1 MKLFTKG
8 IDKKLFA
15 QYPKGGSLEG
25 QKVIAKI
32 FNPYGRGRW
41 YIMNSDPDEPDYLWG
56 IVELF
61 QGEPEVGSFSREELE
76 NIKVG
81 AFKLPLERDLYFD
94 ETDAMEVYNGLKSG
108 KTFEHGGEMENRRT
122 LRLSDAV
129 LYRGEM
135 YTLIKRNNEIGFVS
149 SAQGAWG
156 SDQKFMPLSKMF
168 RSDLEEN
175 LTDMK
180 GNKFNIPSYDELM
193 QQPYGF
199 MEHGGEM
206 DKGAEML
213 KGKYVNIF
221 SMGVENPISTDIV
234 EAEMSD
240 PKFRYQTLS
249 LKTRGGGEEII
260 EGKEKINSFLKGEM
274 VFVRDS
280 SEEYGIQLVDTFAKG
295 GKLQIVKDEDKN
307 QGKLHYERY
316 KGAIGSFA
324 WIDGTY
330 NEGILHPLDD
340 FDKKFYSHLKLKE
353 GEMLFRYKSL
363 RITSEWYFPLV
374 KINLD
379 KMLVYFLEDS
389 DDDRNPTFNSRGTK
403 LEYLAIEEYYYEVRE
418 FAKGGEMDKNSY
430 SISIKQ
436 DDGRPIMAL
445 INEAPKELEAQKE
458 YEKNGFYIDKQLGF
472 KGLLTFYVKNIKIL
486 KEITNP
492 KYHSQIDE
500 VIALHKT
507 ESKSGKLD
515 YTSKRNIT
523 NVKINYKG
531 KEYLVSGD
539 DVITGAYK
547 FAKGG
552 LLANGKTKYD
562 KGDEGMYE
570 GKEVRVVKLNLDSNL
585 YDFNVLDEDGNV
597 KTSGSAPKEK
607 FENQFRYFPNS
618 KGGLSDTHIY
628 IPKRDVIKVTTK
640 DGESINSPL
649 NGVWVKKEY
658 FDGKEAKVSGSYEPS
673 QATKGVADKLKD
685 FKKDKSITASVKD
698 DIIYNLSFEDGFVS
712 DLKYEIENN
721 ISGLAIETYANAVK
735 SVSKKNKL
743 RVAKNLAFYG
753 NPNVLNL
760 FPESFTKTPLL
771 TKKAI
776 SMKGNL
782 LNNTAFLS
790 ELGKFTSD
798 DALRP
803 AMTAI
808 RFDGKS
814 VVATDAN
821 VLVHIYQDVSVEP
834 QNLCM
839 TKICET
845 SKGEDSRYPDWKA
858 IIARHLNDS
867 KYKSQT
873 FDLDKLI
880 VIVNWINNYY
890 SVWDSYMR
898 TFAITTK
905 DGDIAFNPE
914 LLLKTLTMLKVMGV
928 KKPIMYYESGNRA
941 VYFGEEGKLSG
952 DPSYDNF
959 ILLMPLL
966 NASAE
971 SFSLDITTNEY
982 KIVVPSFAKGGK
994 MGDGKQLSI
1003 FA

>member
-94 ETDAMEVYNGLKSG
+94 ETDAMEVYKGLKSG
-108 KTFEHGGEMENRRT
+108 KTFEHGGEMDDEGVD
-122 LRLSDAV
+122 LFEDYEDQPEEVS
-129 LYRGEM
+129 
-135 YTLIKRNNEIGFVS
+135 EI
-149 SAQGAWG
+149 
-156 SDQKFMPLSKMF
+156 LSKYELE
-168 RSDLEEN
+168 DNDYDILEQLLGELEEVGY
-175 LTDMK
+175 T
-180 GNKFNIPSYDELM
+180 F
-193 QQPYGF
+193 
-199 MEHGGEM
+199 
-206 DKGAEML
+206 
-213 KGKYVNIF
+213 
-221 SMGVENPISTDIV
+221 
-234 EAEMSD
+234 
-240 PKFRYQTLS
+240 
-249 LKTRGGGEEII
+249 
-260 EGKEKINSFLKGEM
+260 
-274 VFVRDS
+274 
-280 SEEYGIQLVDTFAKG
+280 EYGLDGEPYDLRKIGQRGKSEFYAKG
-295 GKLQIVKDEDKN
+295 
-307 QGKLHYERY
+307 
-316 KGAIGSFA
+316 
-324 WIDGTY
+324 
-330 NEGILHPLDD
+330 
-340 FDKKFYSHLKLKE
+340 
-353 GEMLFRYKSL
+353 
-363 RITSEWYFPLV
+363 
-374 KINLD
+374 
-379 KMLVYFLEDS
+379 
-389 DDDRNPTFNSRGTK
+389 
-403 LEYLAIEEYYYEVRE
+403 
-418 FAKGGEMDKNSY
+418 
-430 SISIKQ
+430 
-436 DDGRPIMAL
+436 
-445 INEAPKELEAQKE
+445 
-458 YEKNGFYIDKQLGF
+458 
-472 KGLLTFYVKNIKIL
+472 
-486 KEITNP
+486 
-492 KYHSQIDE
+492 
-500 VIALHKT
+500 
-507 ESKSGKLD
+507 GKLD
-515 YTSKRNIT
+515 YTSKRNIA
-523 NVKINYKG
+523 NVTIKYEG

-547 FAKGG
+547 FA
-552 LLANGKTKYD
+552 
-562 KGDEGMYE
+562 
-570 GKEVRVVKLNLDSNL
+570 
-585 YDFNVLDEDGNV
+585 
-597 KTSGSAPKEK
+597 
-607 FENQFRYFPNS
+607 

-658 FDGKEAKVSGSYEPS
+658 FERNESKGSGSYEPS
-673 QATKGVADKLKD
+673 QATKVFAYKLTEL
-685 FKKDKSITASVKD
+685 KKDKEITASMKD
-698 DIIYNLSFEDGFVS
+698 SMVESLSLVDDFVN

-776 SMKGNL
+776 SMKGNI

-834 QNLCM
+834 QNLCV
-839 TKICET
+839 TKICENG
-845 SKGEDSRYPDWKA
+845 GEDAIFPDWKS
-858 IIARHLNDS
+858 IITKNLNDS
-867 KYKSQT
+867 KFKNQT

-880 VIVNWINNYY
+880 VLVNWINNYY
-890 SVWDSYMR
+890 SVWDNYVR
-898 TFAITTK
+898 NVAVTTK

-914 LLLKTLTMLKVMGV
+914 NLLKVLTMLKVMGV

-952 DPSYDNF
+952 DPTYDNF
-959 ILLMPLL
+959 ILCMPFLSSYTK
-966 NASAE
+966 A
-971 SFSLDITTNEY
+971 FSLDVKTNEY
-982 KIVVPSFAKGGK
+982 KVVSPNYEYAKGGE
-994 MGDGKQLSI
+994 MVDGKQLSI

>member
-108 KTFEHGGEMENRRT
+108 KTFEHGGEMDDEGVD
-122 LRLSDAV
+122 LFEDYEDQPEEVS
-129 LYRGEM
+129 
-135 YTLIKRNNEIGFVS
+135 EI
-149 SAQGAWG
+149 
-156 SDQKFMPLSKMF
+156 LSKYELE
-168 RSDLEEN
+168 DNDYDILEQLLGELEEVGY
-175 LTDMK
+175 T
-180 GNKFNIPSYDELM
+180 F
-193 QQPYGF
+193 
-199 MEHGGEM
+199 
-206 DKGAEML
+206 
-213 KGKYVNIF
+213 
-221 SMGVENPISTDIV
+221 
-234 EAEMSD
+234 
-240 PKFRYQTLS
+240 
-249 LKTRGGGEEII
+249 
-260 EGKEKINSFLKGEM
+260 
-274 VFVRDS
+274 
-280 SEEYGIQLVDTFAKG
+280 EYGLDGEPYDLRKIGQRGKSEFYAKG
-295 GKLQIVKDEDKN
+295 GTIKLLDQYDIDKGN
-307 QGKLHYERY
+307 YEYRAY

-324 WIDGTY
+324 WRNDDNKY
-330 NEGILHPLDD
+330 NEGILFPLDD
-340 FDKKFYSHLKLKE
+340 FDKDFYSHIQLKD
-353 GEMLFRYKSL
+353 GEALFRYKTAIMGTNL
-363 RITSEWYFPLV
+363 FPLIKV
-374 KINLD
+374 NFDRLV
-379 KMLVYFLEDS
+379 VYFL
-389 DDDRNPTFNSRGTK
+389 DDATDEKNPKFYRRGTPLIYLT
-403 LEYLAIEEYYYEVRE
+403 LERYYYEVRE
-418 FAKGGEMDKNSY
+418 FAKGGKIGDKV
-430 SISIKQ
+430 ILIKGIESEYIFRNYPEGEYEIKKVVKGTKNFPEGFYEIENK
-436 DDGRPIMAL
+436 DGR
-445 INEAPKELEAQKE
+445 KT
-458 YEKNGFYIDKQLGF
+458 QLKKSRF
-472 KGLLTFYVKNIKIL
+472 KPL
-486 KEITNP
+486 
-492 KYHSQIDE
+492 Q
-500 VIALHKT
+500 
-507 ESKSGKLD
+507 SKSKNLD

-523 NVKINYKG
+523 NVTIKYEG

-547 FAKGG
+547 F
-552 LLANGKTKYD
+552 
-562 KGDEGMYE
+562 
-570 GKEVRVVKLNLDSNL
+570 
-585 YDFNVLDEDGNV
+585 
-597 KTSGSAPKEK
+597 
-607 FENQFRYFPNS
+607 S

-628 IPKRDVIKVTTK
+628 IPKRDVVKVTTK
-640 DGESINSPL
+640 EGESIKSPL

-658 FDGKEAKVSGSYEPS
+658 FERKEYKGSGSYEPS
-673 QATKGVADKLKD
+673 QATKEFADKLKD
-685 FKKDKSITASVKD
+685 LKNNKSVTASVKD
-698 DIIYNLSFEDGFVS
+698 DIVFNLSFKEDFVS

-753 NPNVLNL
+753 NPNALNL

-834 QNLCM
+834 QNLCV

-845 SKGEDSRYPDWKA
+845 SKGEDARFPDWKV
-858 IIARHLNDS
+858 IIARDLSDS
-867 KYKSQT
+867 KYSSAT

-880 VIVNWINNYY
+880 VLTNWITNYN
-890 SVWDSYMR
+890 SVFDNHIR
-898 TFAITTK
+898 TISITTEK
-905 DGDIAFNPE
+905 GELSVNPE
-914 LLLKTLTMLKVMGV
+914 LLLKTLNMLKVIGMS
-928 KKPIMYYESGNRA
+928 KPILYFESNNRPM
-941 VYFGEEGKLSG
+941 YFGKEGQLSG
-952 DPSYDNF
+952 DPTNDNF
-959 ILLMPLL
+959 VLLMPLYY
-966 NASAE
+966 ASTE
-971 SFSLDITTNEY
+971 TFSLDIRNNEY
-982 KIVVPSFAKGGK
+982 KIVVPSWEYAKGGK
-994 MGDGKQLSI
+994 IEDGKQLSI

>member
-108 KTFEHGGEMENRRT
+108 KTFE
-122 LRLSDAV
+122 D
-129 LYRGEM
+129 
-135 YTLIKRNNEIGFVS
+135 
-149 SAQGAWG
+149 
-156 SDQKFMPLSKMF
+156 
-168 RSDLEEN
+168 
-175 LTDMK
+175 
-180 GNKFNIPSYDELM
+180 
-193 QQPYGF
+193 
-199 MEHGGEM
+199 GGEM

-234 EAEMSD
+234 AAEMSD

-260 EGKEKINSFLKGEM
+260 EGKEKINAFLKGEM

-280 SEEYGIQLVDTFAKG
+280 SEEYGIQLVDTFDKG
-295 GKLQIVKDEDKN
+295 GKLQIVKDEYKN
-307 QGKLHYERY
+307 KGKLFYERFE
-316 KGAIGSFA
+316 GAIGSYGY
-324 WIDGTY
+324 IY
-330 NEGILHPLDD
+330 EKRYLEGILYPLDD
-340 FDKKFYSHLKLKE
+340 FDKEYYSHLKLKD
-353 GEMLFRYKSL
+353 GEMLFRYKTE
-363 RITSEWYFPLV
+363 RVKFDWYFPLV

-379 KMLVYFLEDS
+379 KMLIYFLEDT
-389 DDDRNPTFNSRGTK
+389 DDDKNPTFNSRGTK

-418 FAKGGEMDKNSY
+418 FAKGG
-430 SISIKQ
+430 
-436 DDGRPIMAL
+436 
-445 INEAPKELEAQKE
+445 
-458 YEKNGFYIDKQLGF
+458 
-472 KGLLTFYVKNIKIL
+472 
-486 KEITNP
+486 
-492 KYHSQIDE
+492 
-500 VIALHKT
+500 
-507 ESKSGKLD
+507 KLD

-523 NVKINYKG
+523 NVTIKYEG

-547 FAKGG
+547 F
-552 LLANGKTKYD
+552 
-562 KGDEGMYE
+562 
-570 GKEVRVVKLNLDSNL
+570 
-585 YDFNVLDEDGNV
+585 
-597 KTSGSAPKEK
+597 
-607 FENQFRYFPNS
+607 S

-628 IPKRDVIKVTTK
+628 IPKRDVVKVTTK
-640 DGESINSPL
+640 EGESIKSPL

-658 FDGKEAKVSGSYEPS
+658 FERKESKGSGSYEPS
-673 QATKGVADKLKD
+673 QSTKVFAYKLKEL
-685 FKKDKSITASVKD
+685 KQDKELTASMKD
-698 DIIYNLSFEDGFVS
+698 SMVESLSDTDDFMN

-721 ISGLAIETYANAVK
+721 ISGLAIETYAKAVK
-735 SVSKKNKL
+735 SVSKKNKNGVGKDL
-743 RVAKNLAFYG
+743 TKFE
-753 NPNVLNL
+753 NPNAIEL
-760 FPESFTKTPLL
+760 FPEEFTKTTILS
-771 TKKAI
+771 KKAI

-782 LNNTAFLS
+782 LNNEAYLK
-790 ELGKFTSD
+790 ELGNFTSS

-808 RFDGKS
+808 RFDGKDI
-814 VVATDAN
+814 VATDAN
-821 VLVHIYQDVSVEP
+821 VLVHLYQNESVEP
-834 QNLCM
+834 QNVCVS
-839 TKICET
+839 KICET
-845 SKGEDSRYPDWKA
+845 SKGSNQRYPDWRS
-858 IIARHLNDS
+858 IIARNLNDS

-914 LLLKTLTMLKVMGV
+914 LLLKTLTILKVMGV

-971 SFSLDITTNEY
+971 SFSLDVTTNEY

-994 MGDGKQLSI
+994 IGDGKQLSI

>member
-15 QYPKGGSLEG
+15 QFPKGGSLEG
-25 QKVIAKI
+25 QKVIAKV

-56 IVELF
+56 IVQLF
-61 QGEPEVGSFSREELE
+61 EGEPEVGSFSREELE

-94 ETDAMEVYNGLKSG
+94 ERNAMQVYNGLKSG
-108 KTFEHGGEMENRRT
+108 KTFEEGGEMDNRRT

-129 LYRGEM
+129 LYKGKM

-149 SAQGAWG
+149 YEQGAWG
-156 SDQKFMPLSKMF
+156 SSGIFLPLSKMF

-175 LTDMK
+175 LTTMQ

-193 QQPYGF
+193 EQPYGF
-199 MEHGGEM
+199 MEQGGEM
-206 DKGAEML
+206 DDEGVDLFEDYEDQPEEVSVILSKYEVEDNDYDILEQLLAEL
-213 KGKYVNIF
+213 
-221 SMGVENPISTDIV
+221 
-234 EAEMSD
+234 
-240 PKFRYQTLS
+240 
-249 LKTRGGGEEII
+249 EEI
-260 EGKEKINSFLKGEM
+260 GYTF
-274 VFVRDS
+274 
-280 SEEYGIQLVDTFAKG
+280 EYGLDAEPYDLRKIGQQGKSDFYAKG
-295 GKLQIVKDEDKN
+295 GKLQ
-307 QGKLHYERY
+307 
-316 KGAIGSFA
+316 
-324 WIDGTY
+324 
-330 NEGILHPLDD
+330 
-340 FDKKFYSHLKLKE
+340 
-353 GEMLFRYKSL
+353 
-363 RITSEWYFPLV
+363 
-374 KINLD
+374 
-379 KMLVYFLEDS
+379 
-389 DDDRNPTFNSRGTK
+389 
-403 LEYLAIEEYYYEVRE
+403 
-418 FAKGGEMDKNSY
+418 
-430 SISIKQ
+430 
-436 DDGRPIMAL
+436 
-445 INEAPKELEAQKE
+445 
-458 YEKNGFYIDKQLGF
+458 
-472 KGLLTFYVKNIKIL
+472 
-486 KEITNP
+486 
-492 KYHSQIDE
+492 
-500 VIALHKT
+500 
-507 ESKSGKLD
+507 

-523 NVKINYKG
+523 NVTIKYEG

-552 LLANGKTKYD
+552 L
-562 KGDEGMYE
+562 
-570 GKEVRVVKLNLDSNL
+570 SN
-585 YDFNVLDEDGNV
+585 
-597 KTSGSAPKEK
+597 
-607 FENQFRYFPNS
+607 
-618 KGGLSDTHIY
+618 THIY
-628 IPKRDVIKVTTK
+628 IPKRDVVKVTTK
-640 DGESINSPL
+640 EGESINSPL

-658 FDGKEAKVSGSYEPS
+658 FDGKEAKGSGSYEPS

-834 QNLCM
+834 QNLCV

-858 IIARHLNDS
+858 IIARDLSDS
-867 KYKSQT
+867 KYSSAT

-880 VIVNWINNYY
+880 VLTNWINNYN
-890 SVWDSYMR
+890 SVFDNFIRSIS
-898 TFAITTK
+898 ITTDK
-905 DGDIAFNPE
+905 GEISFNPE
-914 LLLKTLTMLKVMGV
+914 LLLKTLTMLKVIGMS
-928 KKPIMYYESGNRA
+928 KPILYFESNNRPT
-941 VYFGEEGKLSG
+941 YFGKEGQLST
-952 DPSYDNF
+952 DPKYDNF
-959 ILLMPLL
+959 VLLMPLYD
-966 NASAE
+966 ASTE
-971 SFSLDITTNEY
+971 TFSLDIRNNEY
-982 KIVVPSFAKGGK
+982 KIVVPEFKKAKGGK
-994 MGDGKQLSI
+994 LSEKGQLNL
-1003 FA
+1003 FEN

>member
-108 KTFEHGGEMENRRT
+108 KTFEHGGKMADMVT
-122 LRLSDAV
+122 AKLGDAY
-129 LYRGEM
+129 LYRDEIW
-135 YTLIKRNNEIGFVS
+135 TLIKRNNLIGLVS
-149 SAQGAWG
+149 YEQGAWG
-156 SDQKFMPLSKMF
+156 SDQKFIPLGNFS
-168 RSDLEEN
+168 RSDLAEN
-175 LTDMK
+175 LTDFN
-180 GNKFNIPSYDELM
+180 GNKVIIPSYAELM
-193 QQPYGF
+193 KQPYGF
-199 MEHGGEM
+199 MEHGGEI
-206 DKGAEML
+206 DKVAEML

-260 EGKEKINSFLKGEM
+260 DGKEKINAFLKGEM

-379 KMLVYFLEDS
+379 KMLVYFLEDT
-389 DDDRNPTFNSRGTK
+389 DDDKNPTFNSRGTK

-418 FAKGGEMDKNSY
+418 FAKGG
-430 SISIKQ
+430 
-436 DDGRPIMAL
+436 
-445 INEAPKELEAQKE
+445 
-458 YEKNGFYIDKQLGF
+458 
-472 KGLLTFYVKNIKIL
+472 
-486 KEITNP
+486 
-492 KYHSQIDE
+492 
-500 VIALHKT
+500 
-507 ESKSGKLD
+507 KLD
-515 YTSKRNIT
+515 YTSKRKIT
-523 NVKINYKG
+523 NVTINYEG

-539 DVITGAYK
+539 DIITGAYK
-547 FAKGG
+547 FA
-552 LLANGKTKYD
+552 
-562 KGDEGMYE
+562 
-570 GKEVRVVKLNLDSNL
+570 
-585 YDFNVLDEDGNV
+585 
-597 KTSGSAPKEK
+597 
-607 FENQFRYFPNS
+607 

-628 IPKRDVIKVTTK
+628 IPKRDVVKVTTK
-640 DGESINSPL
+640 EGESINSPL

-658 FDGKEAKVSGSYEPS
+658 FERKESKGSGSYEPS
-673 QATKGVADKLKD
+673 QATKVFAYKLKEL
-685 FKKDKSITASVKD
+685 KQDKELTASMKD
-698 DIIYNLSFEDGFVS
+698 SMIESLSDTDDFMN
-712 DLKYEIENN
+712 DLKYEIQNN
-721 ISGLAIETYANAVK
+721 ISGLAIETYAKAVK
-735 SVSKKNKL
+735 FVSKKNKK
-743 RVAKNLAFYG
+743 RVGKDLTKFE
-753 NPNVLNL
+753 NPNAIEL
-760 FPESFTKTPLL
+760 FPEEFTKTTILS
-771 TKKAI
+771 KKAI
-776 SMKGNL
+776 PMKGNL
-782 LNNTAFLS
+782 LNNEAYLK
-790 ELGKFTSD
+790 ELGNFTSN

-808 RFDGKS
+808 RFDGKDI
-814 VVATDAN
+814 VATDAN
-821 VLVHIYQDVSVEP
+821 VLVHLYQNESVEP
-834 QNLCM
+834 QNVCVS
-839 TKICET
+839 KICET
-845 SKGEDSRYPDWKA
+845 SKGSNQRYPDWRS
-858 IIARHLNDS
+858 IIARNLNDS

-928 KKPIMYYESGNRA
+928 KKPIMYYESGSRA

-966 NASAE
+966 SATAQ
-971 SFSLDITTNEY
+971 SFSLDVTNNEY
-982 KIVVPSFAKGGK
+982 KIVVPSWEYAKGGELSKGIKTEMKEHGMSKSEATKTAKDHLKEHPNYYSK
-994 MGDGKQLSI
+994 MESVGLKDGGQLSI
-1003 FA
+1003 FAKGGATFDDKVRAIKRNLVGKKVPSKYQDEFGKRYDKDEAEESARRIAGSMAKK